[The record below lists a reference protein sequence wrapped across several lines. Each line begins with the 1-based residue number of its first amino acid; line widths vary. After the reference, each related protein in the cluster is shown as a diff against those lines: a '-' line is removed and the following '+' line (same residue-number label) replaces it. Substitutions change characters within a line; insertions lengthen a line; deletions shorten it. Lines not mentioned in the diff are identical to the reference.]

1 MWQRMWERNKLN
13 GTVDRMCTKYTVIKY
28 RRKDVKGRKK
38 DSKMKTENYEDNKEL
53 KKKGDGRR
61 SSREIQACGSVL

>member
-1 MWQRMWERNKLN
+1 
-13 GTVDRMCTKYTVIKY
+13 MCTKYTVIKY